1 MLAKIRCT
9 ITTSCLLLILF
20 SGLVIAQ
27 EGSRNPIPTAIPFL
41 RITPDAKAAG
51 LGEQGVATPSDVYSQ
66 QWNPAK
72 YPFSEAKS
80 GVGVSYTPYLSQLVN
95 DIFLSSISFYRHIND
110 RSSWGSS
117 LKYFSLGEIEKTSFI
132 GGGIVEQGIERP
144 NEFTLDLSYSILLT
158 DNFSF
163 AVSGRFIRSDL
174 RLNSDGNSNSAS
186 TIGADIS
193 GFYQGSWKDWD
204 NRQILWRYGFSIS
217 NLGPKLSYDRETTK
231 SYFIPTNL
239 ALGTGLD
246 LKFEQNSELGIY
258 LEFNKLLVPTPNQV
272 TDRGYIQPDIGFLG
286 GLFTSFSDAPGG
298 FGEELKEVSFS
309 LGLDYRF
316 LKQFS
321 LRCGYFGEHQD
332 KGPRKYFTLGT
343 GLANRNLRLNLS
355 YLFSKSRV
363 SNPLENTLRISVS
376 FLWN

>member
-1 MLAKIRCT
+1 MLAQIRRT
-9 ITTSCLLLILF
+9 IILVLILYG
-20 SGLVIAQ
+20 SAIIAQ
-27 EGSRNPIPTAIPFL
+27 ESSRNPIPTAIPFL

-51 LGEQGVATPSDVYSQ
+51 LGEQGVATPPDAYSQ

-95 DIFLSSISFYRHIND
+95 DIFLSSITFYRHIND
-110 RSSWGSS
+110 RSSWASS
-117 LKYFSLGEIEKTSFI
+117 LKYFSLGKIEKTSFI

-144 NEFTLDLSYSILLT
+144 NEFTLDLSYAILLT

-174 RLNSDGNSNSAS
+174 RLNSDGNSNSAN

-193 GFYQGSWKDWD
+193 GFYQGNWKDWD
-204 NRQILWRYGFSIS
+204 TRQVLWRYGFSIS
-217 NLGPKLSYDRETTK
+217 NLGPKLSYVQETNK

-239 ALGTGLD
+239 ALGTGMD
-246 LKFEQNSELGIY
+246 IQFEQNSVLGIY
-258 LEFNKLLVPTPNQV
+258 FEFNKLLVPTPNQV
-272 TDRGYIQPDIGFLG
+272 TKSGLYIQPDIGFLE
-286 GLFTSFSDAPGG
+286 GLVTSFSDAPGG
-298 FGEELKEVSFS
+298 FGEELREVSFAF
-309 LGLDYRF
+309 GLDYRF

-321 LRCGYFGEHQD
+321 LRCGYFGEHKD
-332 KGPRKYFTLGT
+332 KGPRRHVTFGT

-355 YLFSKSRV
+355 YLFSTSKV
-363 SNPLENTLRISVS
+363 SSPLENTLRISVS
-376 FLWN
+376 FLWD